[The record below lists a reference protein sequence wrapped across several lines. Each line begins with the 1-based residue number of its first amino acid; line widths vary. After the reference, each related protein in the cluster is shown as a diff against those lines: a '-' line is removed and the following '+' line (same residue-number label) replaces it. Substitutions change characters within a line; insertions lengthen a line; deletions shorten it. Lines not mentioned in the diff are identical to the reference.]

1 MCYNHKEEMMKCARD
16 LQLLFETDI
25 GCLDVAKSVSDFDES
40 QRKENNPLAQGLP
53 LYSKNIFVDVIR
65 FGLKENKDLI
75 HFILKHTA
83 GNRSEFDESVVRH
96 IAKVYIQMGSKIN
109 RNNNTFKKL
118 QGVFLQ
124 LDRL

>member
-1 MCYNHKEEMMKCARD
+1 MKCARD

-25 GCLDVAKSVSDFDES
+25 GYLDVAKSVSDFDES

-53 LYSKNIFVDVIR
+53 LSSKNIFVDVVR

-83 GNRSEFDESVVRH
+83 GNLREFDESMVRH